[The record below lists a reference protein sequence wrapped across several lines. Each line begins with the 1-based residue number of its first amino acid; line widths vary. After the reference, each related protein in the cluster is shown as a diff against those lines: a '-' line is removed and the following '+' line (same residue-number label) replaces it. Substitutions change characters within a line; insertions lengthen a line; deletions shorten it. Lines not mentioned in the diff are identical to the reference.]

1 MDEQQRAPTTS
12 RVGRRAGSASTRAT
26 VLAAATARFAQDGYT
41 ATTIRGIAVDAGVD
55 PSQVMQFFGSK
66 DELFAAVMAIPP
78 SALRRFDAAFDGPQA
93 HLGERVVR
101 AFLEAWEQEPAESK
115 PLMAMLRS
123 AVDNEGANTRLRDFI
138 QARLMHNSDQ
148 SDGEERALRAGLAA
162 AMLVGVITSRQIV
175 KVPAVR
181 GADHATVIA
190 TVGPAIQTILGDR

>member
-1 MDEQQRAPTTS
+1 M
-12 RVGRRAGSASTRAT
+12 
-26 VLAAATARFAQDGYT
+26 LAAATARFAQDGYT

>member
-123 AVDNEGANTRLRDFI
+123 AVGNEGANTRLRDFI